1 MIEIMNEQRRE
12 EKEQDNIDNNMFSEE
27 ERLVSQLLV
36 ELPRLILDLEAP
48 LFSLLPFTWGC
59 KKIRSAIQDY
69 TPTTCDAVVA
79 DASPSLHHGGVAV
92 APPCEAAFSPA
103 TPLSL
108 SLTESDEKGK
118 KSLPCKAS
126 LKRKKEYYVK
136 SIKDLTKSKA
146 SLNIEIDNVKSYSEQ
161 VRAFNLKLKARK
173 QELGYR
179 YRSNKS
185 EVRKPNLGNEWPMQL
200 VYYAPDQTPNSM
212 AENQQQQ
219 QYVLMLNQTCGQS
232 QIRNTECIAQFQYL
246 SGHYPTTS
254 LPMPSSNSSNAVL
267 DLVNNTM
274 GPIGIL
280 DLNVSNEELIHV
292 DSYKPL
298 DVNVVNK
305 DLNRAIAAQARQ
317 RRIQIN
323 KRRESHRK

>member
-1 MIEIMNEQRRE
+1 MNEQRRK
-12 EKEQDNIDNNMFSEE
+12 EKEQDNVNNNMFSEE
-27 ERLVSQLLV
+27 EREVAELLV

-48 LFSLLPFTWGC
+48 LLSLLPFTWGC
-59 KKIRSAIQDY
+59 KRIRSAIQDY
-69 TPTTCDAVVA
+69 TPTKCAAVVA
-79 DASPSLHHGGVAV
+79 DAPPPLHHGGVTV
-92 APPCEAAFSPA
+92 APPCEAASSPA

-108 SLTESDEKGK
+108 SLTESSDKGK

-126 LKRKKEYYVK
+126 LRRQKEYYVK
-136 SIKDLTKSKA
+136 SVEDLTKSKA
-146 SLNIEIDNVKSYSEQ
+146 SLNIEIDNVKRYSEQ
-161 VRAFNLKLKARK
+161 LKAFNLKLKARK

-179 YRSNKS
+179 YSSNKS
-185 EVRKPNLGNEWPMQL
+185 EVRKPNLGIGLPMQL
-200 VYYAPDQTPNSM
+200 VYASVHTPNSM

-246 SGHYPTTS
+246 SGHHPTTS
-254 LPMPSSNSSNAVL
+254 LPIPSSSSSPNSSNAEL

-280 DLNVSNEELIHV
+280 DLNVSSEELIHV
-292 DSYKPL
+292 DSFQPL

-323 KRRESHRK
+323 KLRESHRK